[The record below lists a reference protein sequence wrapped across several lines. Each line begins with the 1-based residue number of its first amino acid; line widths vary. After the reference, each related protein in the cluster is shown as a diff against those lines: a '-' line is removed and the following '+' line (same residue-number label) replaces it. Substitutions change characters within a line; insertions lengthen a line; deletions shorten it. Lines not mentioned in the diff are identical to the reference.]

1 VDLPNE
7 DFAVDEEVEQVDA
20 VGKSEVLELDPV
32 LGYVR
37 QFVQGRLELLGAG
50 PVTEQLATGE
60 LVLAFA
66 VGKFRLKPPL
76 RHVFLYVLNALSKQA
91 LDLSLVCL
99 LDLPR
104 FFSYNLLL
112 GLGLGSLKLVDNLIV
127 PGFHVPHIG
136 DDFSVPL
143 LVSHAVALEQD

>member
-1 VDLPNE
+1 MDLPNE

-76 RHVFLYVLNALSKQA
+76 RHVFPYVLDALSKQA

-104 FFSYNLLL
+104 FFS
-112 GLGLGSLKLVDNLIV
+112 
-127 PGFHVPHIG
+127 
-136 DDFSVPL
+136 
-143 LVSHAVALEQD
+143 